1 MQQSTTVNV
10 DLGDRSY
17 PVEIGFGVRNNLA
30 THLPATTRRVAVVTQ
45 ENIGVELDLASLE
58 SEGIAPRVFTI
69 GEGEEHKTV
78 GTVEALCRQWAE
90 WGLNR
95 NDVVVGV
102 GGGIVTDV
110 AGFAASTFH
119 RGLPVIHVSTTLL
132 GQIDAAIGG
141 KTGVNI
147 PEGKNLVGA
156 YWQPLAVLC
165 DVETLETL
173 PERHYRAGLG
183 ELAKY
188 HFLDNSATREPASLI
203 DGHLSASDLV
213 DRVAWAVQ
221 LKADAVSAD
230 EREGGRRALL
240 NYGHTLGHAL
250 ETLGGHELLHGEA
263 VGIGIAYAAE
273 VALEM
278 GRIDDERVAYHRS
291 ILAGYDLPMQPP
303 GRPAFSDIAPL
314 LARDKKALDGVTF
327 ILDGPNGCEVVTK
340 VENGILATAYERFVS

>member
-1 MQQSTTVNV
+1 MERRTVSV

-17 PVEIGFGVRNNLA
+17 PVEIGLGVRASLIDF
-30 THLPATTRRVAVVTQ
+30 LPVRVRRVAVVTQ
-45 ENIGVELDLASLE
+45 EGIGVEVDCGEAE
-58 SEGIAPRVFTI
+58 QRVFHI
-69 GEGEEHKTV
+69 GQGEEFKTLS
-78 GTVEALCRQWAE
+78 TIESLCRQWAQ

-102 GGGIVTDV
+102 GGGIVTDI
-110 AGFAASTFH
+110 AGFAASVYH
-119 RGLPVIHVSTTLL
+119 RGLPVIQVPTTLL

-141 KTGVNI
+141 KTGVNL

-165 DVETLETL
+165 DVETLATL
-173 PERHYRAGLG
+173 PARHYRAGLG

-188 HFLDNSATREPASLI
+188 HFLDNDSTREAAVLN
-203 DGHLSASDLV
+203 DGRLTAEDLV

-250 ETLGGHELLHGEA
+250 ETLGNHELLHGEA

-278 GRIDDERVAYHRS
+278 ERIDEARVAYHRE
-291 ILAGYDLPMQPP
+291 ILAGYDLAMAPP
-303 GRPAFSDIAPL
+303 GNPAFSDIAPL
-314 LARDKKALDGVTF
+314 LARDKKALDGITF
-327 ILDGPNGCEVVTK
+327 ILDGVDGCEVV
-340 VENGILATAYERFVS
+340 ENVDVNILERAYERFIA